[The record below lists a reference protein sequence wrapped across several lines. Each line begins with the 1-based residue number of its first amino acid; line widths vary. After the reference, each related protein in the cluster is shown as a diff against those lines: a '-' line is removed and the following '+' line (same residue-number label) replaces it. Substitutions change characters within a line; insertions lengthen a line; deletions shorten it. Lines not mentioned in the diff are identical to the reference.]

1 MLVHYNDIVVEI
13 EKKSIRHAYMRIKS
27 DGSILM
33 TVNKRLTSTQIES
46 IIQSNLAKLKPK
58 IEAIKLQQQSRLS
71 EKNTAYYLGNKYQV
85 SVIHAQAKKE
95 VVILNNQIIVKVKED
110 VALGDDAIG
119 KLLNNWYKKEAI
131 KVFGSRF
138 RHWLNKIASWE
149 VLDPSLSIRA
159 MKSRFGSYAKHQHKV
174 TLSLWLIKGPIE
186 LLDYVIAHE
195 LSHIKHFNHSKYF
208 YAELATLYPNW
219 QNCRKELN
227 RIAKIYCN
235 QHSFL

>member
-1 MLVHYNDIVVEI
+1 MCVSYNDIVVKI
-13 EKKSIRHAYMRIKS
+13 EKKSIRHAYMRIKP

-33 TVNKRLTSTQIES
+33 TVNKRLTSTQIENILKNS
-46 IIQSNLAKLKPK
+46 LAKLKPK
-58 IEAIKLQQQSRLS
+58 IEALKLQQQSRLNT
-71 EKNTAYYLGNKYQV
+71 ENTAYYLGNKYIV
-85 SVIHAQAKKE
+85 SIIHNQAKKE
-95 VVILNNQIIVKVKED
+95 IVILNNQILIKVKES
-110 VALGDDAIG
+110 VALSDSAVEN
-119 KLLNNWYKKEAI
+119 LLNNWYKKEAL

-138 RHWLNKIASWE
+138 RHWLNKIATWE
-149 VLDPSLSIRA
+149 VLDPSLTIRA

-195 LSHIKHFNHSKYF
+195 LSHIKHFNHSKHF

-227 RIAKIYCN
+227 YIAKIYCN
-235 QHSFL
+235 HHSFL